1 MGADPGHGGT
11 ADGTAGGAPES
22 IGRAT
27 VLAIVALGLAVFAVA
42 NDFTAM
48 SVALPT
54 IEHDFDAD
62 VSLVQW
68 VVNGYA
74 LIFGVLIVPGGRLA
88 DMFGRRLIL
97 FVGAG
102 FFAGFSLLGGL
113 APNIWVLVIARL
125 LMGVGGALMW
135 PAILGLFYAILP
147 DDRASL
153 AGGIIIGI
161 AGIGNAAGPLVG
173 GFLTQEV
180 DWRAILLLNVPIAA
194 VACLVT
200 WRCVHVPNPDERS
213 RVDYAGIVTLSIGL
227 IALLTALGEAPDEGW
242 TDPTVLVLLVVSAAA
257 LVAFVFR
264 ERAAGESGVVPPSV
278 MGNTNFVMV
287 CLSVLLLAATFFA
300 SLFYL
305 PQYFQ
310 KVLDYDALAAGLA
323 LLPLFGTF
331 AVASFTVNAIVKRIG
346 PKAVLTLG
354 ALFMALGTFLLLL
367 LLRADSGFA
376 SFVPGMVVLGLGIGL
391 FYSAATTAGVTSL
404 DESKSS
410 LAGGILYM
418 FQIAGGAVGLG
429 LTTTVFLAGSNR
441 GISDGAAEAG
451 VDLTRNEVAAV
462 RGVVSGTDS
471 AAQVLA
477 QAPEH
482 VTGVLID
489 VVRDSFVT
497 GLRWALLFD
506 GVLAVI
512 GLAVAAFKAGGPIS
526 RFGHDQDT
534 A

>member
-1 MGADPGHGGT
+1 MTSDPGEGT
-11 ADGTAGGAPES
+11 TAPTA

-27 VLAIVALGLAVFAVA
+27 LLAIVALGLAVFAVA

-97 FVGAG
+97 FVGAA

-113 APNIWVLVIARL
+113 APNIWVLIIARL
-125 LMGVGGALMW
+125 LMGVGGAMMW

-147 DDRASL
+147 SDRASL
-153 AGGIIIGI
+153 AGGVIIGI

-173 GFLTQEV
+173 GFLTQEL
-180 DWRAILLLNVPIAA
+180 DWRWILLLNVPIAA
-194 VACLVT
+194 IACLVT

-213 RVDYAGIVTLSIGL
+213 RVDYAGIATLSIGL

-242 TDPTVLVLLVVSAAA
+242 TDPTVLGLLAVSAVG
-257 LVAFVFR
+257 LVGFVLR
-264 ERAAGESGVVPPSV
+264 ERKAGEEGLVPPSV

-310 KVLDYDALAAGLA
+310 KVLDYDALGAGLA

-331 AVASFTVNAIVKRIG
+331 AVASFLVGSVVHRIG
-346 PKAVLTLG
+346 PKAVLVVG
-354 ALFMALGTFLLLL
+354 AFCMALGTFLLLFL
-367 LLRADSGFA
+367 LDTSSGFG

-404 DESKSS
+404 DESQSS

-441 GISDGAAEAG
+441 GISDGAADAG
-451 VDLTRNEVAAV
+451 VQLTSNEVAAV

-471 AAQVLA
+471 AAEVLA
-477 QAPEH
+477 QAPGE
-482 VTGVLID
+482 VVGVLTD

-512 GLAVAAFKAGGPIS
+512 GLAVATFKAGGPIT
-526 RFGHDQDT
+526 RFGRDQD
-534 A
+534 AA